1 MSQREVRWERMFPD
15 ELEAAYDEFP
25 VAYLPYGLCEPHGPL
40 NALGNDGIRSH
51 ETLILAAHRH
61 GGIVCPPE
69 YWHCHEVGGYAVW
82 GHKQIGN
89 QRTWMTAVPPWIF
102 LKNMCYHI
110 RAMDAL
116 RFKATIIFSGHSGP
130 HRLDVPVIIETMQR
144 HVDTQIDWFVS
155 SGTDTDHFND
165 GDGTGGHAGRGET
178 SQLWSVAPACVDLSR
193 MPGPDAPRP
202 WFAMGGFNDRA
213 SRQVGDAM
221 TEDVVER
228 IGTKA
233 NELIGKY
240 SASRE
245 KPLTFGDVEQ
255 ILADEIQPKLKDFAS
270 LQQGEEGPP
279 EDSQWRNNW
288 AIPDLG

>member
-1 MSQREVRWERMFPD
+1 MREVRWERMFPD
-15 ELEAAYDEFP
+15 ELEAAYDDFP
-25 VAYLPYGLCEPHGPL
+25 VAYLAYGLCEPHGPL
-40 NALGNDGIRSH
+40 NAVGNDGIRSH

-89 QRTWMTAVPPWIF
+89 QRTWLTAVPPWIF

-116 RFKATIIFSGHSGP
+116 RFKATVIFSGHSGP
-130 HRLDVPVIIETMQR
+130 HRKDVPVIIETMQK

-155 SGTDTDHFND
+155 SGTNADHFHD

-178 SQLWSVAPACVDLSR
+178 SQLWAVAPDCVDLSR
-193 MPGPDAPRP
+193 MPGPDAPGP
-202 WFAMGGFNDRA
+202 FFAMGRFNDRA
-213 SRQVGDAM
+213 SRQVGEAM
-221 TEDVVER
+221 TEDVIER
-228 IGTKA
+228 IGVKA
-233 NELIGKY
+233 RELIAKY
-240 SASRE
+240 SLSRE
-245 KPLTFGDVEQ
+245 KPLTFGDIEQ
-255 ILADEIQPKLKDFAS
+255 IWADEIQPKLKDFAS
-270 LQQGEEGPP
+270 LQQGDEAPP

-288 AIPDLG
+288 TIPQL